1 MSHKKC
7 KYETHVEVQTE
18 RQCWANAQY
27 SRRDA
32 IEVIGIPSAIKDA
45 ALEHK
50 MRNFFGNRRVPII
63 MAYRPFTDLGRKT
76 GKL

>member
-7 KYETHVEVQTE
+7 KYETDVEVQTE

-50 MRNFFGNRRVPII
+50 MRNFF
-63 MAYRPFTDLGRKT
+63 
-76 GKL
+76 